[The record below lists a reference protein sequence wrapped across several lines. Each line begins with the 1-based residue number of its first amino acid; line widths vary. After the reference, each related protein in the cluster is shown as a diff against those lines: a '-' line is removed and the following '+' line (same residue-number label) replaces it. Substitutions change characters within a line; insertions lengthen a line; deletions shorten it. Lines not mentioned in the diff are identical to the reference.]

1 MTGPFSIFQC
11 PAIYQGRG
19 VVVFTVRIKRA
30 YDPPSQDDGTR
41 ILVDRLWPRGL
52 RKDDARIVLW
62 LREIAPSDDLR
73 KWFNHDPEK
82 WGLFR
87 KRFFAELGKQPD
99 AIDEINKIAR
109 KGTVTLVYGARE
121 ELFNN
126 AVAVKEY
133 LETGRTASRR
143 KAAA

>member
-1 MTGPFSIFQC
+1 VIAFSI
-11 PAIYQGRG
+11 
-19 VVVFTVRIKRA
+19 RIKRA

-52 RKDDARIVLW
+52 RKDDARIDLW

-87 KRFFAELGKQPD
+87 KRFFTELDKQPD
-99 AIDEINKIAR
+99 AIDEIKKTAR
-109 KGTVTLVYGARE
+109 KGPMTLVYGARE
-121 ELFNN
+121 ERFNN
-126 AVAVKEY
+126 AVALKEY
-133 LETGRTASRR
+133 LVTRMTASRR